1 MKLISTV
8 FAQTGAGKDTGTGCE
23 ASDYVPLNSI
33 GKLIVDGAGIL
44 LPAGMLVFFVMLM
57 IGGVK
62 FLMAGGDAKALD
74 SAKSTITFS
83 LIGIVFLVSAWIIL
97 NIIGNF
103 ILLGGTGNN
112 IFDIQID
119 ELLKTFG
126 GTNIA
131 GNPCVIGPTV
141 N

>member
-8 FAQTGAGKDTGTGCE
+8 FAQSGNDGCND
-23 ASDYVPLNSI
+23 SSYVPLNSI

-57 IGGVK
+57 VGGVK

-74 SAKSTITFS
+74 SAKGTITFS
-83 LIGIVFLVSAWIIL
+83 LIGVVFLVSAWIIL

-126 GTNIA
+126 GDNIVS
-131 GNPCVIGPTV
+131 NPCVIGPTV